1 MIHDPNLLEGLSAR
15 PTECFSGSTFRA
27 TRAGLHPLAPST
39 NGGRWAPAG
48 GPVVL
53 YTSLER
59 EGALAE
65 ITYHWSRFIPRPSKP
80 AKLHRL
86 TVTAGKTLRLIR
98 TTLEDLSVPTEGYD
112 GSAYDRT
119 QAIGAAAAFL
129 GCDGILVPSARW
141 HCDNLIL
148 FTDNHG
154 HDPGNSLDV
163 IETETIDWLAW
174 ASDKGLLPP

>member
-1 MIHDPNLLEGLSAR
+1 M
-15 PTECFSGSTFRA
+15 
-27 TRAGLHPLAPST
+27 
-39 NGGRWAPAG
+39 
-48 GPVVL
+48 VL